1 MLFEACEKSVLLA
14 CLWGDCV
21 TDILQTVRWGMQ
33 VGKMERVSLKKIVGI
48 YQLKGKHISQVW
60 EVKKESCFSALISC
74 NVKNH
79 CTTELWK
86 AQVFNKRTYIK
97 CILKN
102 SVSSL
107 VYFYFDFWVFL
118 PHSVTISAGSW
129 VDGLQELLRV
139 PWHLFRWVKEGAA
152 GCMIQHFIKSCGSL
166 RPPGWWAVPCAQDG
180 ASLERTPLS
189 AQILPLLAAL
199 SDFAG
204 TPQGIVAWGWYS
216 RLVSAA
222 GWWQPC
228 LRIKR
233 TGNAYWLLH
242 GRKRGRTS
250 FPAHTRPRELHCSVD
265 FGKAKFLLIAPRA
278 EALVQL
284 AH

>member
-1 MLFEACEKSVLLA
+1 MCIEDNAFWGLWEKCPSCLLVRW
-14 CLWGDCV
+14 LRHRH
-21 TDILQTVRWGMQ
+21 LQRVRWGMQ
-33 VGKMERVSLKKIVGI
+33 VGKMERVLLKKIVGI

-74 NVKNH
+74 NVKIH
-79 CTTELWK
+79 CTTDLWK
-86 AQVFNKRTYIK
+86 AQVFTKRTYIK

-118 PHSVTISAGSW
+118 PHSMTISAGSW

-152 GCMIQHFIKSCGSL
+152 GCMIQHFIKSCGFL

-189 AQILPLLAAL
+189 VR
-199 SDFAG
+199 S
-204 TPQGIVAWGWYS
+204 
-216 RLVSAA
+216 
-222 GWWQPC
+222 C
-228 LRIKR
+228 LFLQHCL
-233 TGNAYWLLH
+233 TLQEH
-242 GRKRGRTS
+242 
-250 FPAHTRPRELHCSVD
+250 HRELLPGGDTPDLWVLQGDGSHASGLKGQEMLTGSCM
-265 FGKAKFLLIAPRA
+265 A
-278 EALVQL
+278 EREAGPASQHTLDQVNFT
-284 AH
+284 AV

>member
-79 CTTELWK
+79 CTTDLWK

-139 PWHLFRWVKEGAA
+139 PWHLFRWVGGSSWLHNTTLHQELWVPETPWL
-152 GCMIQHFIKSCGSL
+152 MSCTL
-166 RPPGWWAVPCAQDG
+166 CPGWSLSGKDSFVSSDL
-180 ASLERTPLS
+180 ASSCSTVWLCRNT
-189 AQILPLLAAL
+189 
-199 SDFAG
+199 
-204 TPQGIVAWGWYS
+204 
-216 RLVSAA
+216 
-222 GWWQPC
+222 
-228 LRIKR
+228 
-233 TGNAYWLLH
+233 TGNCCLGVILQTCECCRVMAAM
-242 GRKRGRTS
+242 
-250 FPAHTRPRELHCSVD
+250 PQD
-265 FGKAKFLLIAPRA
+265 
-278 EALVQL
+278 
-284 AH
+284 